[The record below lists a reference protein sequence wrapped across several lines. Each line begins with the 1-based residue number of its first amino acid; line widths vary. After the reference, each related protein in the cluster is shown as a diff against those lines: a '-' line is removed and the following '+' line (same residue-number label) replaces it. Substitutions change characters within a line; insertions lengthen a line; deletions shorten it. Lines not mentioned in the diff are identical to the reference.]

1 MARKQVFKV
10 AKELGYSAGEF
21 LDQLNE
27 LGIEKSGNFAVLED
41 EEYELVMDLFNGDEA
56 TDQAEPAQETS
67 QQQAA
72 GEAKPV
78 TDAGSGSNGA
88 GTATATAPASETD
101 ATEVDDPEA
110 TDAPAQAEEAHGEP
124 RAPIVAVLGHVDHGK
139 TTVLD
144 QIRKTHVVEGEAG
157 GITQSIGAYQI
168 EHDGQA
174 ITFVDTPGHR
184 AFTGMRAR
192 GAQVTDIVVLVVA
205 ADDGIMEQT
214 REAINHAR
222 QAGVPMI
229 VAINK
234 IDKPNA
240 DVSRV
245 MQDLAQENLLPEDYG
260 GDTITVQMAALK
272 GEGIDELL
280 EMIALVAEME
290 GLRADPNGELEGVII
305 ESYIDPNRG
314 PLSTAIVKEGTL
326 RERDILVAGAAQGR
340 VKALLDDHGQRLK
353 EAGPGMPAQIMGLSD
368 APQVGIGL
376 ERVKKSSKAK
386 KIVEQRE
393 EEARRQRLQR
403 TERTWDDILAE
414 AARQQGKVSLI
425 VKADTIGG
433 LEAVEGEIARQEI
446 DEVDLEIIHKGV
458 GNISE
463 SDVLLAASSEEDVS
477 IVGFQVDIDKKARDK
492 AEDEGITARNYDI
505 IYELADDVRKALR
518 GLMEPEYKE
527 VKLGEAEVRDTFGI
541 PKVGTVAGCF
551 VRDGRVT
558 RHAHARVMRDGRR
571 IHEGPIAN
579 LKRFQQDA
587 REVGKDKECGI
598 RIEGFDDVEVGD
610 TLEIF
615 ALEEVERL

>member
-27 LGIEKSGNFAVLED
+27 VGIEKSGNFAVLED
-41 EEYELVMDLFNGDEA
+41 EEYNLVMEMFQGDAEPQ
-56 TDQAEPAQETS
+56 QAEPAQEASPQGTAEAES
-67 QQQAA
+67 AA
-72 GEAKPV
+72 ETESEDG
-78 TDAGSGSNGA
+78 
-88 GTATATAPASETD
+88 GTATATAPEPET
-101 ATEVDDPEA
+101 AEVEEPEPTE
-110 TDAPAQAEEAHGEP
+110 APAQAAEPKTGEP
-124 RAPIVAVLGHVDHGK
+124 RPPIVAVLGHVDHGK
-139 TTVLD
+139 TTILD
-144 QIRKTHVVEGEAG
+144 KIRKTHVTEGEAG
-157 GITQSIGAYQI
+157 GITQSIGAYQVDH
-168 EHDGQA
+168 EGQR
-174 ITFVDTPGHR
+174 ITFIDTPGHR
-184 AFTGMRAR
+184 AFTGMRSR

-229 VAINK
+229 VAVNK
-234 IDKPNA
+234 TDKPNA
-240 DVSRV
+240 DVDRV
-245 MQDLAQENLLPEDYG
+245 MRDLTQEDLLPEAYG

-272 GEGIDELL
+272 GEGIDDLL
-280 EMIALVAEME
+280 EMISLVAEME
-290 GLRADPNGELEGVII
+290 ELRADPSADLAGVVI
-305 ESYIDPNRG
+305 ESHIDPFRG
-314 PLSTAIVKEGTL
+314 PLSTVIVKEGTL
-326 RERDILVAGAAQGR
+326 CERDVVVAGMAQGR
-340 VKALLDDHGQRLK
+340 VKALLDDQGNRLK
-353 EAGPGMPAQIMGLSD
+353 EAGPGMPVQIMGLSD

-376 ERVKKSSKAK
+376 ERIKKTSQAK
-386 KIVEQRE
+386 KIVEERE
-393 EEARRQRLQR
+393 QEARQKRLQR

-414 AARQQGKVSLI
+414 AAKTQGKVTLI
-425 VKADTIGG
+425 LKADTIGG

-458 GNISE
+458 GDINE

-477 IVGFQVDIDKKARDK
+477 IVGFQVDIDKKAREK
-492 AEDEGITARNYDI
+492 AENEGITARNYDV

-558 RHAHARVMRDGRR
+558 RHAHARVRRDGRPV
-571 IHEGPIAN
+571 HEGPIAN

-598 RIEGFDDVEVGD
+598 RIQGFDDVEVGD

>member
-21 LDQLNE
+21 LEQLSE

-41 EEYELVMDLFNGDEA
+41 EEYELVMDLFQDDEESPKP
-56 TDQAEPAQETS
+56 EPAQKKAPSETADAEPS
-67 QQQAA
+67 A
-72 GEAKPV
+72 EAES
-78 TDAGSGSNGA
+78 DDG
-88 GTATATAPASETD
+88 GTATATAPEPQP
-101 ATEVDDPEA
+101 ATAEVDEPEE
-110 TDAPAQAEEAHGEP
+110 TEEAPAQAVETKTGEP
-124 RAPIVAVLGHVDHGK
+124 RPPIVAVLGHVDHGK
-139 TTVLD
+139 TTILD
-144 QIRKTHVVEGEAG
+144 KIRKTHVTEGEAG
-157 GITQSIGAYQI
+157 GITQSIGAYQVDY
-168 EHDGQA
+168 EGQR
-174 ITFVDTPGHR
+174 ITFIDTPGHR

-192 GAQVTDIVVLVVA
+192 GAQVTDIVILVVA

-234 IDKPNA
+234 VDKPNA
-240 DVSRV
+240 DVNKV
-245 MQDLAQENLLPEDYG
+245 MQDLTQENLLPEDYG

-272 GEGIDELL
+272 GEGIDDLL
-280 EMIALVAEME
+280 EMITLVTEME
-290 GLRADPNGELEGVII
+290 ELRADPNANLEGVVI
-305 ESYIDPNRG
+305 ESHIDPFRG
-314 PLSTAIVKEGTL
+314 PLATVIVKEGTL
-326 RERDILVAGAAQGR
+326 RERDIVIAGMAQGR
-340 VKALLDDHGQRLK
+340 VKALLDDQGNRLK
-353 EAGPGMPAQIMGLSD
+353 EAGPGTPVQIMGLSD

-376 ERVKKSSKAK
+376 ERVKKGSQAK
-386 KIVEQRE
+386 KIVEERE
-393 EEARRQRLQR
+393 QEARQQRLQR
-403 TERTWDDILAE
+403 KERTWDDILAE
-414 AARQQGKVSLI
+414 AARTQGKVTLI
-425 VKADTIGG
+425 LKADTIGG

-458 GNISE
+458 GDVNE
-463 SDVLLAASSEEDVS
+463 SDVLLAASSEDDVS
-477 IVGFQVDIDKKARDK
+477 IVGFQVDIDKKARDM
-492 AEDEGITARNYDI
+492 AEHEGITARNYDI

-518 GLMEPEYKE
+518 GLMEPEFKE

-558 RHAHARVMRDGRR
+558 RDAQVRVTRDGRKV
-571 IHEGPIAN
+571 HEGPIAN

-610 TLEIF
+610 TLEIY